1 MVTSGK
7 AFAYGGAGQV
17 ALEEREPDLIRRPGT
32 SERVWQDWGMLNG
45 LPALPLEDVASA
57 VIVAAHPDDEVLGF
71 GGALSVLA
79 DRGARLRIVV
89 ATDGEASHPES
100 RVITTSLLAAVRR
113 AEDHASL
120 AALGAGGAEIVRLGL
135 PDGGLCGAQGE
146 LVARLRELAA
156 GFQVCAAPWSGDLHP
171 DHESTGRAALAACA
185 GTDTE
190 PWQYPVWMWHWAAP
204 GDERVPWQRA
214 ARIELPAWAWV
225 RKQQAVACHRSQM
238 FPLGPEPQDAPI
250 LPVSE
255 LEHFRRRY
263 ETVLR

>member
-1 MVTSGK
+1 MIGGAAS
-7 AFAYGGAGQV
+7 GGAGRV
-17 ALEEREPDLIRRPGT
+17 ALEELEPDPIQRPGT
-32 SERVWQDWGMLNG
+32 PERVWQEWGALNG
-45 LPALPLEDVASA
+45 LPALALEDVASA
-57 VIVAAHPDDEVLGF
+57 VVVAAHPDDEILGF

-89 ATDGEASHPES
+89 ATDGEASHPAS
-100 RVITTSLLAAVRR
+100 RATTASRLAAVRR
-113 AEDHASL
+113 AEDQASL
-120 AALGAGGAEIVRLGL
+120 AALGADGAEIVRLGL
-135 PDGGLCGAQGE
+135 PDGGLDDGYRG
-146 LVARLRELAA
+146 LVARLRELTA
-156 GFQVCAAPWSGDLHP
+156 GFQVCAAPWSGDVHP
-171 DHESTGRAALAACA
+171 DHESAGRAALAACA

-190 PWQYPVWMWHWAAP
+190 SWHYPVWMWHWAVP

-225 RKQQAVACHRSQM
+225 RKQEAVACHGSQI
-238 FPLGPEPQDAPI
+238 FPLGPDPEDAPI